1 LMGTWE
7 IASKLANN
15 WGQVIEYWLG
25 IQVM

>member
-1 LMGTWE
+1 MGTWE

-15 WGQVIEYWLG
+15 WGQEYWLG